1 MEAANDAGHGESPLD
16 TRTEAD
22 RAMLRRQMT
31 RYPKRWSGITP
42 EVKQAVVNGLSWAIE
57 EAQTVTVPDDPLAGP
72 KVVASVGKTIAMI
85 EAQNQKDE
93 HAEDERNAPLR
104 PPMEIN
110 LNLKLWGKRAPVEE
124 L

>member
-1 MEAANDAGHGESPLD
+1 
-16 TRTEAD
+16 
-22 RAMLRRQMT
+22 MLRRQMT